1 MLVFKGSMNVWVL
14 LNLENAVCAGRSD
27 LLSLLDEEQEGTRLA
42 VLVFM

>member
-1 MLVFKGSMNVWVL
+1 MNVCVL

-27 LLSLLDEEQEGTRLA
+27 LESLLDEEQEGTRLA